1 MGEFDTKASTS
12 STSGGM
18 SMLDTTT
25 DTQAAQA
32 QCIELTGATSTA
44 STSATVGQSQEV
56 SASTDAAP
64 KPAPAGPPG
73 LTPQDVVIC
82 RDIKYTADGYVSWFA
97 GRIKPIITG
106 WGMAFDA
113 KAVFLANET
122 SGTATS
128 PVIALRWDAAWGTQP
143 TQTAPGFDFGPV
155 DAAAAR
161 KAVTA
166 LKGWSKLSADEKT
179 KVEPLLFGATNAVSI
194 AARAQ
199 LRKSFSGLGAKTED
213 QQKSALTGLV
223 GNKDAMPGVVSEQVE
238 TTAAI
243 YTLSTPTTV
252 KDYAFRGKKADAEKT
267 EATYSD
273 AKKIDIYAPKS
284 PYAAGVHQHT
294 VDEAADAAAYLP
306 KSSRAVLTTI
316 VLNVQENPDDAHW
329 AVEYKRPNFHSYM
342 TAGVSGVVTIYPDS
356 KAQPGENYMRGTMI
370 HETGHT
376 WSYTQ
381 WGTDT
386 TKGKWVDW
394 KTAMTKDG
402 NAVSGYAQASIAED
416 VAETIQVYGSTK
428 GSAKYAEY
436 KALVPNRFKIL
447 EDEMK

>member
-12 STSGGM
+12 SSTSGGM
-18 SMLDTTT
+18 SMLDTATN
-25 DTQAAQA
+25 TQAAQA

-56 SASTDAAP
+56 SAP
-64 KPAPAGPPG
+64 KPTDPPG
-73 LTPQDVVIC
+73 LSSSDFVIS
-82 RDIKYTADGYVSWFA
+82 RDIKKATAAQVPGFA
-97 GRIKPIITG
+97 SAVKRILSG
-106 WGMAFDA
+106 WGMTVDA

-122 SGTATS
+122 PGTATT

-143 TQTAPGFDFGPV
+143 TQTSASAPYGPI

-166 LKGWSKLSADEKT
+166 LKGWSKLSADEKAQ
-179 KVEPLLFGATNAVSI
+179 VEPLLFGATNAVSR
-194 AARAQ
+194 AARAH
-199 LRKSFSGLGAKTED
+199 LRKSFSGLGAKTEAE
-213 QQKSALTGLV
+213 QKATLVGLV
-223 GNKDAMPGVVSEQVE
+223 GNKDAMPSVVSEQVE
-238 TTAAI
+238 TTAAT
-243 YTLSTPTTV
+243 YTLAAATTV

-267 EATYSD
+267 VATYSD

-284 PYAAGVHQHT
+284 PYAAGVHQHS
-294 VDEAADAAAYLP
+294 VKEAADAAAYLP
-306 KSSRAVLTTI
+306 KKSRAVLTTI
-316 VLNVQENPDDAHW
+316 VLNVQENPDDAYW
-329 AVEYKRPNFHSYM
+329 AVEYKDPGFHSYM

-376 WSYTQ
+376 WSYKQ

-402 NAVSGYAQASIAED
+402 NTVSGYAQASIAED